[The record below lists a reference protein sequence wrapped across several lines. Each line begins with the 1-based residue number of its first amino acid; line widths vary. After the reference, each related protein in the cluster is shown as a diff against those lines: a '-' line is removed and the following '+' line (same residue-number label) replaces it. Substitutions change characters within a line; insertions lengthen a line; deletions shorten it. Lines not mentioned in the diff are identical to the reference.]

1 MTELHSELR
10 GIEALG
16 QAHLLLSAA
25 FAAFFKRGSAM
36 NKKIS
41 LGLCISLIIIAVA
54 ATFAATMVV
63 SKQIFSNIISNIS
76 QRSQTYES
84 VDEISKI
91 ISKLPHLYQNER
103 IVLGAVDADKLMLLD
118 APDMTE
124 LVINLIDYALLRDE
138 YRVDVL
144 NQMI

>member
-1 MTELHSELR
+1 MSQIAV
-10 GIEALG
+10 GY
-16 QAHLLLSAA
+16 
-25 FAAFFKRGSAM
+25 RGSAPVR
-36 NKKIS
+36 
-41 LGLCISLIIIAVA
+41 GL
-54 ATFAATMVV
+54 
-63 SKQIFSNIISNIS
+63 
-76 QRSQTYES
+76 
-84 VDEISKI
+84 ISKI
-91 ISKLPHLYQNER
+91 VSKLPHLYQNER